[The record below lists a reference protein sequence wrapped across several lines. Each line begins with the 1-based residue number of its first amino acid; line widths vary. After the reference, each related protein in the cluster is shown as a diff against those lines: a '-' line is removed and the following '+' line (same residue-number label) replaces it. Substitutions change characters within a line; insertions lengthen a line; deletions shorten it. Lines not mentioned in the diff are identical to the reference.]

1 MTSTSE
7 RKKSHLLT
15 IVVIFAILSLV
26 IASTNSFY
34 LQGVNG
40 ANTTTI
46 TNTNSENTTSS
57 LLLPLTSQ
65 ELDTIMAEISN
76 SDKPEDIATLAYIW
90 GYPLVSMERSFNW
103 FTNPQAPVGPSHGP
117 ANTINC
123 NRELLTS
130 NDTDVVLPNADTLYC
145 VAWLDLSNG
154 PLVLKVP
161 AIKDRYYTFE
171 FLDAYTNVY
180 SYVGTRATGSSG
192 GTYLIAGP
200 DWKGEVPDG
209 MTKIWSPTNLAWIL
223 QRTLVKSHVNKHMSS
238 LCKLFLVRLSR

>member
-103 FTNPQAPVGPSHGP
+103 FTNP
-117 ANTINC
+117 
-123 NRELLTS
+123 TS
-130 NDTDVVLPNADTLYC
+130 TC
-145 VAWLDLSNG
+145 
-154 PLVLKVP
+154 
-161 AIKDRYYTFE
+161 
-171 FLDAYTNVY
+171 
-180 SYVGTRATGSSG
+180 
-192 GTYLIAGP
+192 
-200 DWKGEVPDG
+200 
-209 MTKIWSPTNLAWIL
+209 WS
-223 QRTLVKSHVNKHMSS
+223 
-238 LCKLFLVRLSR
+238 